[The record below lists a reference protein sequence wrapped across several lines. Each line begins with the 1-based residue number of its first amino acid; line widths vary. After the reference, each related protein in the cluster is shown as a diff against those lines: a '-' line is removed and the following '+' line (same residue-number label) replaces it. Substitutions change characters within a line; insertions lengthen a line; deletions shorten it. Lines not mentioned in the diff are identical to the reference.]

1 MNGVAMR
8 NTKAQSTTKDAAR
21 IYAER
26 HAEAQDLLERIAAR
40 LADHQKR
47 QAQEPADWGYAG
59 DLGRITEQLA
69 YVLADLGDRSAVDE
83 KGLEY

>member
-1 MNGVAMR
+1 MR

-26 HAEAQDLLERIAAR
+26 HAEAQSLLERIAAR

-47 QAQEPADWGYAG
+47 
-59 DLGRITEQLA
+59 
-69 YVLADLGDRSAVDE
+69 
-83 KGLEY
+83 